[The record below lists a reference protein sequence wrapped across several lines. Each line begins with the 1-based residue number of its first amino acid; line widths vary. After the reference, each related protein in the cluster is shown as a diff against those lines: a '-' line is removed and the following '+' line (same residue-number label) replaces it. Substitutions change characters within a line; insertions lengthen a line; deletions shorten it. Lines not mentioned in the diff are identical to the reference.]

1 MFSPGKVGLPHAAAA
16 SAACAAAAARAAEM
30 EYLCVF
36 VIYAARSRFLY

>member
-1 MFSPGKVGLPHAAAA
+1 MFSPGKVGLPHA
-16 SAACAAAAARAAEM
+16 AAAAARAAEM

>member
-16 SAACAAAAARAAEM
+16 SAAAAARAAEM
-30 EYLCVF
+30 EYLCIF

>member
-16 SAACAAAAARAAEM
+16 SAAAAARAAEM

>member
-1 MFSPGKVGLPHAAAA
+1 MFSPGKVGLPHAAA
-16 SAACAAAAARAAEM
+16 SAAAAAVARAAEM

>member
-1 MFSPGKVGLPHAAAA
+1 MFSPGKVGLPHAA
-16 SAACAAAAARAAEM
+16 AACAAAAARAAEM